1 MASIRETVGQW
12 VDTLHKKLQ
21 ADYDKESKKEK
32 PSEYKS
38 AYQQR
43 RENLQKKNPP
53 FSLGSYE

>member
-1 MASIRETVGQW
+1 MAGIRETVGQW

-21 ADYDKESKKEK
+21 TDYDKEAKKEK

-43 RENLQKKNPP
+43 RENFQKKETP